1 MKIKIDD
8 ELVRLSKRWL
18 AFSVWTLLMLYS
30 EPTFLSV
37 LFFGIIAVTTWIIL
51 LIDLNRRI
59 ESKEDN
65 KSVDYPKDN
74 ISSNSDFIGKPQKII
89 FTPDDI

>member
-8 ELVRLSKRWL
+8 ELVRLSKRGL

-59 ESKEDN
+59 ESKEDK
-65 KSVDYPKDN
+65 KSVDNSKDN
-74 ISSNSDFIGKPQKII
+74 ISSNSDFIEKPQKII

>member
-8 ELVRLSKRWL
+8 ELVRLSKRGL
-18 AFSVWTLLMLYS
+18 SFSVWTLLMLYS
-30 EPTFLSV
+30 EPTFLSI

-59 ESKEDN
+59 NSKEDK
-65 KSVDYPKDN
+65 KSVDNSKDN
-74 ISSNSDFIGKPQKII
+74 ISSNSDFIEKPQKII
-89 FTPDDI
+89 FTLDDI

>member
-37 LFFGIIAVTTWIIL
+37 LLFGIIAVTTWIIL

-65 KSVDYPKDN
+65 KSVDNPKDN